1 MSVFTGVV
9 RALRCGWKVRMW
21 KELVE
26 PVLLGAWLSEEE
38 RESRSLRRTAD
49 GGKGHSEGKRFWHIF
64 MLMGR
69 GECETEDRE
78 GDDG

>member
-1 MSVFTGVV
+1 MGVV
-9 RALRCGWKVRMW
+9 RVLRCGWKVRMW

-26 PVLLGAWLSEEE
+26 LVFLGVWLLEEE
-38 RESRSLRRTAD
+38 RESRSLRRIVD
-49 GGKGHSEGKRFWHIF
+49 GGKGYLEGKRFWYIF

-69 GECETEDRE
+69 GECEIEDRE